1 LAHNFGL
8 REFGFGFHFDG
19 GLEYELVA
27 LFLLHSLIGNREG
40 RGKKTKVEREDFRE
54 EGRGKKMKSR
64 ERI

>member
-1 LAHNFGL
+1 MVVKFKW
-8 REFGFGFHFDG
+8 D